1 MSCPDRQVGSIVLH
15 HAACCTVHVGIRVS
29 IHVRHADS
37 DKSNARLIGIEY
49 IISRRL
55 FEGLP
60 ADEKKYWHSHS
71 HEVGWRC

>member
-1 MSCPDRQVGSIVLH
+1 MRLRPSDV
-15 HAACCTVHVGIRVS
+15 VS
-29 IHVRHADS
+29 HADS

-71 HEVGWRC
+71 HEVGGLFLLTVPICFFLCAS